1 MTVGMTAAP
10 STAIA
15 SDYLMTVTAP
25 IAGAPQ
31 RIDDTLTIFHSDRGR
46 VEGPRIMGTIQS
58 PTGDWLRAMPGGSLR
73 VDARMTIA
81 TEDGALI
88 HLTYGGVISIAPEDF
103 ARMARGDTL
112 RADEMYFI
120 TTPVF
125 QTAHPEYV
133 WLTRVQ
139 AIGKAV
145 ALKGGDGGFVKYELF
160 AIR

>member
-1 MTVGMTAAP
+1 
-10 STAIA
+10 
-15 SDYLMTVTAP
+15 MTVTAP

-46 VEGPRIMGTIQS
+46 VEGPRIKGTIQP

-88 HLTYGGVISIAPEDF
+88 HLAYGGVISIAPADF
-103 ARMARGDTL
+103 ARMANGETL
-112 RADEMYFI
+112 SAGEMYFI
-120 TTPVF
+120 TAPVF
-125 QTAHPEYV
+125 QTAHPDYM

-145 ALKGGDGGFVKYELF
+145 ALKGGEGGFVEYELF
-160 AIR
+160 AVK